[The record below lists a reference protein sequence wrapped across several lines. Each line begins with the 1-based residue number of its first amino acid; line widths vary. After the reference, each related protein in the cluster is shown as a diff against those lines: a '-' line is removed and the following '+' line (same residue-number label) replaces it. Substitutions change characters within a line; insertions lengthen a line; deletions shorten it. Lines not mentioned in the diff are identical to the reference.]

1 MKIDKFMTPR
11 LLAVASFVAPE
22 SRVAD
27 IGTDHAYIPIWLLEH
42 GVSKSA
48 LAMDI
53 NKGPIDRANE
63 NILKFHLEDKIKTR
77 LSNGLE
83 NLKEGEA
90 DTIVIAGMGGI
101 LINEILKEAK
111 EKHFGI
117 KHFIL
122 QPMTAI
128 EETRK
133 FLEENGFCI
142 LNERLAKEDEKLYCV
157 LLVSRGEMK
166 IDREIDYYI
175 GQKLIENK
183 DPLLLDYLNGKLYE
197 YEKAISLLKQGDCAK
212 NAERLSHFT
221 FLVEEMKKLKE
232 RCITW

>member
-1 MKIDKFMTPR
+1 MTVDKFMTPR
-11 LLAVASFVAPE
+11 LLTVASFVE
-22 SRVAD
+22 KKSKVAD
-27 IGTDHAYIPIWLLEH
+27 IGTDHAYIPMWLIQH

-53 NKGPIDRANE
+53 NQGPIERANE
-63 NILKFHLEDKIKTR
+63 NIVKFGLEEKVKTR

-83 NLKEGEA
+83 NLEENEA
-90 DTIVIAGMGGI
+90 DTVVIAGMGGI

-111 EKHFGI
+111 QKHFGV

-133 FLEENGFCI
+133 FLSENGFSI
-142 LNERLAKEDEKLYCV
+142 LDERLAKEDEKLYCV
-157 LLVSRGEMK
+157 LSVTRGEMK
-166 IDREIDYYI
+166 MEKEIDYYV
-175 GQKLIENK
+175 GKKLVENK
-183 DPLLLDYLNGKLYE
+183 DPLLIDYLNGKLYE
-197 YEKAISLLKQGDCAK
+197 YEKAISLLKKGDQEK
-212 NAERLSHFT
+212 NAERLAHFM

-232 RCITW
+232 RC